1 MRASAH
7 REEQEHPIGKI
18 IGTVAPGVTADWMAV
33 AMVLTQAGR
42 ITHRN
47 VEAFNCSAEDAKA
60 NLLGM
65 ISEAF
70 DFANEQYAEVMDAKV
85 ATIAEARSI
94 VEQANA

>member
-7 REEQEHPIGKI
+7 REEQDHPIGKI

-47 VEAFNCSAEDAKA
+47 VEAFNGSEDEART

-65 ISEAF
+65 MSEAF
-70 DFANEQYAEVMDAKV
+70 DYATAQFAEVMDFK
-85 ATIAEARSI
+85 IAQLRDI
-94 VEQANA
+94 VEQDNA

>member
-7 REEQEHPIGKI
+7 REEQDHPIGKI

-47 VEAFNCSAEDAKA
+47 VEAFNGSSNGENFPGYLAALA
-60 NLLGM
+60 WLLT
-65 ISEAF
+65 SL
-70 DFANEQYAEVMDAKV
+70 
-85 ATIAEARSI
+85 
-94 VEQANA
+94 